1 MADSSYLWSIIFEW
15 KKSMSGFDVRPF
27 AMAQGRTLGQGEGLG
42 YGPKEEFKRS
52 KQISSLVQRR

>member
-1 MADSSYLWSIIFEW
+1 
-15 KKSMSGFDVRPF
+15 MSGFDVRPF